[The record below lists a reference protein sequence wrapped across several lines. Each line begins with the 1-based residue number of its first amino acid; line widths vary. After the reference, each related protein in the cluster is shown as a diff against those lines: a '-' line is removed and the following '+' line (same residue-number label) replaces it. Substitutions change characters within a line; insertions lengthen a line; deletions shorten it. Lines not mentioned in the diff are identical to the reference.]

1 MPSRTLRRT
10 AVAAAVV
17 VLAIAAVGCSSK
29 EQKFARHIER
39 AEEFAE
45 KGQVKESLLE
55 LRSALQLDPKNAD
68 VNFRIAEQLAKSNDY
83 ANAVFFY
90 RETTRLDPTR
100 TDAALAEAKL
110 ILFDDPKR
118 SGELIAQ
125 VLEREPKNVIAYVR
139 KSEVALAQNDSA
151 NALQAALT
159 AVELDAND
167 GLAQMQLG
175 ITHLAR
181 IREASAKG
189 ETVDPAILPAAERA
203 FQRASELFPKG
214 HQARVEL
221 GRLYAIWEG
230 HGDQAEAAYR
240 SAIEVAAN
248 DAFRARAAAAA
259 ISFARVADRKDFLH
273 FAMEKLVEAEPTNL
287 AAWDDLAALD
297 ESRQAGS
304 GDAVY
309 QRLLAQR
316 GSDVEAHLHYAEFL
330 TATGRRDDAFAHL
343 EAQAKSGADGAIALE
358 KVVTMRLRDKEIDA
372 ARTALD
378 RMVQEYPAS
387 PRTERAKARVAI
399 AEGRLDE
406 AADMLRRYIGTED
419 NAEGQRLLATTEL
432 RRGGFP
438 AAVAA
443 VDRALQLETGSRA
456 ELLRLKATI
465 HKAAGDN
472 AQTLQA
478 LNRLHAEAGV
488 LSPNEKL
495 MLAQA
500 MYGMGRRPGGKAI
513 LEELVAGDD
522 PSVAALTEF
531 ALREGAREPKRARE
545 YLDKALALQPAN
557 QQALR
562 MMAQADLAEGKPAQA
577 LARIDKAGEAQPLA
591 PQLLLLRAQVLAS
604 MQEWAKAEEE
614 ARRAFAAAPTLP
626 GALEV
631 LASIYVAQNR
641 VAEAISSFE
650 EAEKAGALPTSGQQL
665 LARLYLTA
673 GRPAE
678 AKPLYEKV
686 VAARADLPGA
696 KNDLAWILAV
706 EGTEI
711 ERALTL
717 AQEAQQAE
725 PESPEVADTLGYVY
739 LKKGLHDPALQQFQ
753 YSIELAQRAPNDANP
768 VRPIYHYHAGLALQ
782 ALGRNAE
789 AAQAFERALGIDAPF
804 GEADDARRQLDAA
817 KAASASSPG

>member
-1 MPSRTLRRT
+1 MPSRTLRRN
-10 AVAAAVV
+10 AVAVAVLL
-17 VLAIAAVGCSSK
+17 LATASGGCSSK

-39 AEEFAE
+39 AEEFE
-45 KGQVKESLLE
+45 KNGQVKESLLE

-68 VNFRIAEQLAKSNDY
+68 VNFRIAEQLSRNNDY

-90 RETTRLDPTR
+90 RETSRLDPTR
-100 TDAALAEAKL
+100 TDAALAESKL
-110 ILFDDPKR
+110 ILFDDTKR
-118 SGELIAQ
+118 SEELVTN
-125 VLEREPKNVIAYVR
+125 VLAREPKNGLAYVR
-139 KSEVALAQNDSA
+139 KSEIGLAQNDTA
-151 NALQAALT
+151 KALQAALT
-159 AVELDAND
+159 AVELDAKN

-175 ITHLAR
+175 IVHLAR
-181 IREASAKG
+181 IRESSGKG

-203 FQRASELFPKG
+203 FVRATELFPKG

-240 SAIEVAAN
+240 SAIEVAAT
-248 DAFRARAAAAA
+248 DAYRAGAATAA
-259 ISFARVADRKDFLH
+259 ISFARATDRKDFQR
-273 FAMEKLVEAEPTNL
+273 FAMEKLVEADPANL

-297 ESRQAGS
+297 EARQAGA

-309 QRLLAQR
+309 KRLLELRSSDMEAQLR
-316 GSDVEAHLHYAEFL
+316 YAEFL
-330 TATGRRDDAFAHL
+330 TAHGRREQAFAHL
-343 EAQAKSGADGAIALE
+343 DAQSKSGPDAAVALE
-358 KVVTMRLRDKEIDA
+358 KVVAMRLRDKEIDA
-372 ARTALD
+372 ARAALD
-378 RMVQEYPAS
+378 RLVKEHPTS
-387 PRTERAKARVAI
+387 PRTERAKARVAL

-406 AADMLRRYIGTED
+406 AAETLRRYLGTEE
-419 NAEGQRLLATTEL
+419 NAEGQRLLATAEL
-432 RRGGFP
+432 RRRGFP

-443 VDRALQLETGSRA
+443 VDRALQIETESRV

-478 LNRLHAEAGV
+478 LSRLNSEVGA
-488 LSPNEKL
+488 LTPNEKL

-500 MYGMGRRPGGKAI
+500 MYGMGRRSGGKAI
-513 LEELVAGDD
+513 LEELVAVDD
-522 PSVAALTEF
+522 PSVTALTEF
-531 ALREGAREPKRARE
+531 ALREGTREPQRARE
-545 YLDKALALQPAN
+545 YLAKVLVLEPSN
-557 QQALR
+557 PQALR
-562 MMAQADLAEGKPAQA
+562 MMAQVDLAEGKPAQA

-591 PQLLLLRAQVLAS
+591 PSLLLLRAQVLAS
-604 MQEWAKAEEE
+604 MQDWSKAEEE

-641 VAEAISSFE
+641 VDEAISSFE

-686 VAARADLPGA
+686 IAARADLPGA
-696 KNDLAWILAV
+696 KNDLAWILAL

-753 YSIELAQRAPNDANP
+753 YSIELAQRAPSDASTE
-768 VRPIYHYHAGLALQ
+768 RPIYHYHAGLALQ

-789 AAQAFERALGIDAPF
+789 AAKAFERALGIDAQF
-804 GEADDARRQLDAA
+804 GEADDARRQLEAA